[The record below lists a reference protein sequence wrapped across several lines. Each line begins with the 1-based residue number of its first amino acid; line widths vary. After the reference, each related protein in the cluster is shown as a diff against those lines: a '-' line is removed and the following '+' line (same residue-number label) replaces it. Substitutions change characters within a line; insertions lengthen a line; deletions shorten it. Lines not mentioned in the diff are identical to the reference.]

1 VPGAISIPTAQVPS
15 PKLVACGPLD
25 GSGVQVPH
33 PSESKALSVATT
45 VTMAGP
51 TASFLAMMFERS
63 PPNPLK
69 RAQ

>member
-1 VPGAISIPTAQVPS
+1 
-15 PKLVACGPLD
+15 
-25 GSGVQVPH
+25 
-33 PSESKALSVATT
+33 LSVATT

-51 TASFLAMMFERS
+51 TASSLAMMFERS